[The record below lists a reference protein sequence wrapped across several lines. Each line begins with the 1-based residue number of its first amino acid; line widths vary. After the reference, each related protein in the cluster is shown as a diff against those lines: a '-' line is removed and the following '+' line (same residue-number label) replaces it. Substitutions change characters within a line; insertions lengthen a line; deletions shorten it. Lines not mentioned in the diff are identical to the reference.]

1 MVTIEWRRNSIIKI
15 FTFIFLMLN
24 GSGCNG
30 FSEYDETSD
39 GPLSVRVVSLPL
51 KDIVKPKHGYF
62 NHENLKA
69 FSIDDSLSVERRYG
83 DEEPT
88 YFSYDDKFFRG
99 FPIFISGQKN
109 VSGPD
114 PALVIMYTPHTN
126 STRADQD
133 WAYYAVFSGVYHW
146 SEYWAGQRMAFNYL
160 PSGGSRIDVHES
172 SISYFKW
179 IESNF
184 FEKDLHKNNLTTL
197 DLSDSVLSACLY
209 AKIGEMERLDRLALP
224 AIGQNHLEDD
234 FNFPPNIRE
243 LVLTRA
249 RLDNKTFLKL
259 SALSNLRRLVLHEC
273 WVDVSGNDLRKMED
287 LCSRFSDGIFG
298 HLCNQIEDLTLIN
311 CAPNMMYLVQMHSW
325 SKLTNLTSS
334 RLVCMSILQ
343 RNNPNLDPFP
353 FLDTVTFIVHD
364 KTAQFHYESLSSM
377 AEEEG
382 RQVNFEFFHMDC
394 EHN

>member
-1 MVTIEWRRNSIIKI
+1 MATIEWRKKPIIK
-15 FTFIFLMLN
+15 TFILIIFVLM

-30 FSEYDETSD
+30 FSEYEENSD

-51 KDIVKPKHGYF
+51 KDIIKPQHGYF

-69 FSIDDSLSVERRYG
+69 FSIDDSLSVERKYG
-83 DEEPT
+83 NEEPT
-88 YFSYDDKFFRG
+88 YFSYDDKFYRQ
-99 FPIFISGQKN
+99 FPIFVSGKEK

-126 STRADQD
+126 STRVEQD

-197 DLSDSVLSACLY
+197 DLSDSVLSAFLY
-209 AKIGEMERLDRLALP
+209 PKIGEMEQLDRLALP
-224 AIGQNHLEDD
+224 AIGQNHLDDD
-234 FNFPPNIRE
+234 FVFPSNIRE

-249 RLDNKTFLKL
+249 RLDKKTFLKL

-273 WVDVSGNDLRKMED
+273 WVDVSANDLRIMEG
-287 LCSRFSDGIFG
+287 LCSRFGDGIFG
-298 HLCNQIEDLTLIN
+298 YLCNQIEDLTLIN
-311 CAPNMMYLVQMHSW
+311 CAPNMMYLVQMHNW

-334 RLVCMSILQ
+334 RLVSMSILQ

-353 FLDTVTFIVHD
+353 NLDAVTFIVHD
-364 KTAQFHYESLSSM
+364 RAAQFHYESLSSM

-382 RQVNFEFFHMDC
+382 RKVSFEFFPNGLRAD
-394 EHN
+394 